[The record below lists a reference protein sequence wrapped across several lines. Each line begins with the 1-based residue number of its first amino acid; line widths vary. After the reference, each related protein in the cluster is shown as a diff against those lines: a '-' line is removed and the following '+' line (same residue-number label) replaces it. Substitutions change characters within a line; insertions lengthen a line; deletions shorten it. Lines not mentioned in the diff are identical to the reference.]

1 MREMLPEIEPRSSRC
16 GGSSLIPAAEETVR
30 NPRPKK
36 ILSSG
41 SGTLAGFRSDD
52 SCVLPQTGQLGRMEV
67 LLCRTLAVF
76 CVTSFSLMHLG
87 AQTNVPVATRPVPS
101 LLPAPSAI
109 PQPVELDNQ
118 HTIRPGD
125 KLSFRIDED
134 REEAKALVVTDS
146 GEVELPQPFGRFSAA
161 GKTCKA
167 LGEEIKLALEKDYY
181 KRATVRLGL
190 DAINKVRGKAAIHG
204 QVAKPGL
211 VDIPVDSK
219 LKLSQAIL
227 IAGPP
232 LQWAK
237 LSAVR
242 VVRAGKTMVVDLDA
256 VMNKG
261 RTEKDILLEPDD
273 WVHVPERGVLVN

>member
-1 MREMLPEIEPRSSRC
+1 
-16 GGSSLIPAAEETVR
+16 
-30 NPRPKK
+30 
-36 ILSSG
+36 
-41 SGTLAGFRSDD
+41 
-52 SCVLPQTGQLGRMEV
+52 
-67 LLCRTLAVF
+67 
-76 CVTSFSLMHLG
+76 MHLG
-87 AQTNVPVATRPVPS
+87 AQTNVPANRVTSS
-101 LLPAPSAI
+101 LLPPPSEV
-109 PQPVELDNQ
+109 PQLVELDNQ

-146 GEVELPQPFGRFSAA
+146 GEIELPQPFGRFSAA

-167 LGEEIKLALEKDYY
+167 LGDEIKVALEKDYY

-256 VMNKG
+256 IMNKG
-261 RTEKDILLEPDD
+261 RTEKDIFLEPDD